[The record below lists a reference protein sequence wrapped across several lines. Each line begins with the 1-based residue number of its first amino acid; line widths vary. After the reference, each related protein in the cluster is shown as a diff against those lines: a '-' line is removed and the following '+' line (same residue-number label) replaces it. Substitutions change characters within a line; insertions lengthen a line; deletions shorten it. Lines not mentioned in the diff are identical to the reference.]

1 MGKITFLGKRYKN
14 TFNGD
19 GFGIMFEEL
28 ISQFQSFEIG
38 GFSLFGLI
46 LGATIMLVG
55 FIIARITR
63 SVFTKYYA
71 PALPEHT
78 AKNFGKMIYF
88 GIIIISF
95 FVFTSTT
102 GIDFSG
108 LIVAGGILG
117 IVIGFATQSVVSNL
131 ISGIF
136 LLIEKPAKQGDSIE
150 LPDSNIS
157 GSFVDVGTFST
168 RVRKFDGTIMRIPNE
183 KFFTSNIRV
192 LTDSPVRRHEVTIG
206 IAYKEDIDA
215 AVEVL
220 KKAISSRMP
229 QVLHEPAPEF
239 RVEELGD
246 SSINILV
253 LVWYPKEDWGKVVPI
268 LLKIAKNAL
277 DDAGIEIPFPQ
288 RVIWKGDKSS

>member
-1 MGKITFLGKRYKN
+1 
-14 TFNGD
+14 
-19 GFGIMFEEL
+19 MFED
-28 ISQFQSFEIG
+28 IFSQLDSFEIG
-38 GFSLFGLI
+38 GTEFSLFNLF
-46 LGATIMLVG
+46 LGAIIMLIG
-55 FIIARITR
+55 FTIAKIVR
-63 SVFTKYYA
+63 SLFNKYYA
-71 PALPEHT
+71 PVLPEHT

-88 GIIIISF
+88 GIIIIAF
-95 FVFTSTT
+95 LVFTSTT

-108 LIVAGGILG
+108 LLVAGGILG

-150 LPDSNIS
+150 LPESNIS
-157 GSFVDVGTFST
+157 GSFVDVGTFSS
-168 RVRKFDGTIMRIPNE
+168 RIRKFDGTIMRVPNE

-192 LTDSPVRRHEVTIG
+192 LTDSPVRRHEATVG

-220 KKAISSRMP
+220 KKTIMSRMP
-229 QVLHEPAPEF
+229 YVLHEPVPEF
-239 RVEELGD
+239 RIEELAD
-246 SSINILV
+246 SSINIMI
-253 LVWYPKEDWGKVVPI
+253 LVWHPKQDWGKVAPV

-288 RVIWKGDKSS
+288 RVIWKGDKN